1 MFYTLLVIITLPL
14 ALTILFR
21 SPLIQTLS
29 ARIATKWASEKFN
42 RNISIE
48 SLSISFYDGLYI
60 SGLKSYDHNNN
71 PFIMVGSLKAIPKF
85 PWVGQLSFSNIE
97 IDGAS
102 FTYGKYGEDDDFA
115 FNMFLDFG
123 TSTGESTGGSFKL
136 NSDKIR
142 LTNSSFRYF
151 DETHTY
157 SNNKGMDYADIRIFS
172 INGYLKDF
180 NVINDSLNF
189 NVVMLKV
196 KEKSG
201 IEIENLTSDISISST
216 GIHAYNSKFSTE
228 KSQLDFDLELNYSKY
243 KSMSYFIDSVDMI
256 GEIRPSVLDLTE
268 LGFFDDVMFEMPDM
282 LKFYGSVTGKV
293 NELTGDNIVIE
304 YAENTSFTGDVY
316 IKGLPDFFTSYIS
329 LGIHEFRTSKC
340 DIQSFVL
347 PIEDKTIDVPLEMN
361 CVDDIS
367 VTGNF
372 IGYYGN
378 FKSNLDIS
386 LQESKL
392 LAEIEFDE
400 NKNDSIYLKAK
411 LTGEKLNVG
420 NLLKISEISGPISF
434 GADVEIKGITE
445 NDLNY
450 SFSTLISSVGL
461 LGYDFTRI
469 KFDGN
474 YSNDYL
480 STTFRVGDRKLM
492 ASGSFNLSTSDYPSL
507 ELKTEIAKV
516 NIDRLGYWDD
526 GQLSMSSNLHFKARG
541 FNLDSM
547 NAELLM
553 QNTILVFGDEIYNID
568 TLHVS
573 KIFNDQRESEILL
586 KSDIADAAVT
596 GEFLFS
602 ELANNTIGLINSYY
616 PFSSTTLTDTLSKN
630 AVLSLKIKDGR
641 MIHDQLVKGLDI
653 EKGTSASLSVD
664 FDKKQLNL
672 NLDSDKIE
680 YYGIG
685 IIGSN
690 IVASTAN
697 DVLSLDCDV
706 NTILLKDSTSADNTV
721 LGLDNFGLRSEM
733 GNDSLTIDVFWHN
746 PDTILLNKGM
756 LSAGIKYDSLVETL
770 SIVNTD
776 VHINGVNWKINPS
789 NNIYFDSL
797 GVSFSNLDIFAN
809 ESRLEINGRIPK
821 NESDTLDVVFD
832 KWDISY
838 FDILTEPY
846 DIKLEGII
854 NGNLNLGMIGI
865 SPTFISNI
873 KIAGLKF
880 NDQYLGQARILNTWD
895 NVNKS
900 IYFRAQIVTD
910 SSENVN
916 EVLLLNGYYYPFK
929 EKEMLDIVVKFN
941 DFKLPSIE
949 PFLDSYVTEIKGS
962 TSGEIKL
969 NGTIEKPIL
978 TGYAN
983 INESSLIINYL
994 NTRYS
999 FSNLIVFEEDMLRF
1013 DKLVLYDTLGNSA
1026 KIKGYLKHENFNAPW
1041 LDVNVSSEQLL
1052 FFNTTRKMNE
1062 LYYGTGILSGNIKI
1076 EGKPDDIKLDI
1087 ITSTKEGT
1095 KVFIPLDYSTGI
1107 SDKDYIIFTKPKV
1120 DSIDLTEDVL
1130 VKKDETEDELK
1141 YAIDLEM
1148 GITPRARIHIAM
1160 PSNLGDIVA
1169 QGSGDLKMDV
1179 NSDGEFGLYGEY
1191 VVNRG
1196 VFNFSIENLV
1206 NKRFE
1211 LVEGGRISW
1220 TGDPYT
1226 ANISLQGLYK
1236 VRTSLSSL
1244 GVFIDTSASYK
1255 NKVNVE
1261 CYINLGNQLL
1271 DPSLKFEI
1279 KIPELDPD
1287 LQRAVYAVLD
1297 TTNVAMMNQQMI
1309 SLLVLGTFSYSNAS
1323 NINLTSSYYTILTNQ
1338 LSSVLS
1344 RMSDDFDI
1352 GVNYKPGDNI
1362 TDEEFEVALSTQLFD
1377 DRLSID
1383 GNFGVTYDRSHQNAS
1398 NIVGDVDLAYK
1409 LTEDG
1414 RWVLKA
1420 FNHSNVNSWYNTYD
1434 KVSPYTQ
1441 GVGVA
1446 YRKEFNNLKQLF
1458 TRKYPKGK
1466 AKKEKKSNDKNALEE

>member
-29 ARIATKWASEKFN
+29 TRIATKWASEKFN

-71 PFIMVGSLKAIPKF
+71 PFIMVGSLKATPEF
-85 PWVGQLSFSNIE
+85 PWIGQLSFSNIE

-102 FTYGKYGEDDDFA
+102 VTYGRYEEDDRFA

-123 TSTGESTGGSFKL
+123 ENTNDGAGGDFKL
-136 NSDKIR
+136 YSENIR
-142 LTNSSFRYF
+142 LTNSSFQYF

-157 SNNKGMDYADIRIFS
+157 SNDKGMDYADIGIIK
-172 INGYLKDF
+172 INGYLKNF
-180 NVINDSLNF
+180 YVINDSLNF

-196 KEKSG
+196 TEKSG
-201 IEIENLTSDISISST
+201 IEIENLSADISISST
-216 GIHAYNSKFSTE
+216 GIHAYNSKLSTE
-228 KSQLDFDLELNYSKY
+228 KSLLDFDLELNYSNY
-243 KSMSYFIDSVDMI
+243 HSMSYFIDSVDMV
-256 GEIRPSVLDLTE
+256 GEIRPSVLDLSE
-268 LGFFDDVMFEMPDM
+268 LGFFDDVMFEMPD
-282 LKFYGSVTGKV
+282 LLRFYGSVNGKV
-293 NELTGDNIVIE
+293 NELTGDNIVID
-304 YAENTSFTGDVY
+304 YAEHTSFTGDVY

-329 LGIHEFRTSKC
+329 LGIHDFRTSKC

-347 PIEDKTIDVPLEMN
+347 PIKEKKIVVPLEMN
-361 CVDDIS
+361 CIADIS

-386 LQESKL
+386 LKKSRL
-392 LAEIEFDE
+392 LAEIEFNE
-400 NKNDSIYLKAK
+400 NRNDSIYLKAELVGEE
-411 LTGEKLNVG
+411 LTIGKMLKLN
-420 NLLKISEISGPISF
+420 EISAPTSF
-434 GADVEIKGITE
+434 STDFEIKGTNIE
-445 NDLNY
+445 NLNY
-450 SFSTLISSVGL
+450 TFSTLVSSVGL

-469 KFDGN
+469 KLDGT
-474 YSNDYL
+474 YSNDSL
-480 STTFRVGDRKLM
+480 SSTFRVGDRKLM
-492 ASGSFNLSTSDYPSL
+492 ASGSVDISIGNNPSL
-507 ELKTEIAKV
+507 DLKTDIVRAS
-516 NIDRLGYWDD
+516 IDKLGFWEN
-526 GQLSMSSNLHFKARG
+526 GELNLSSNLHFKARG
-541 FNLDSM
+541 FDLDFM
-547 NAELLM
+547 NAELKM
-553 QNTILVFGDEIYNID
+553 QNTNLVFGDEVYVVD
-568 TLHVS
+568 TLRFS
-573 KIFNDQRESEILL
+573 KIYSKQSGSEVLL
-586 KSDIADAAVT
+586 QSDIADAMLT
-596 GEFLFS
+596 GDFLFS
-602 ELANNTIGLINSYY
+602 NLVNNTMGVLNYYY
-616 PFSSTTLTDTLSKN
+616 PFSTSTITDTISKN
-630 AVLSLKIKDGR
+630 ATLSIRIKDSQV
-641 MIHDQLVKGLDI
+641 IHNQLVKGLDI
-653 EKGTSASLSVD
+653 EKRTSATLSVN
-664 FDKKQLNL
+664 FKERQINL
-672 NLDSDKIE
+672 VLDSEKIE

-685 IIGSN
+685 FIGSN
-690 IVASTAN
+690 ITAN
-697 DVLSLDCDV
+697 TSDGSLNLDC
-706 NTILLKDSTSADNTV
+706 NINKILFKDSTSADNTV

-733 GNDSLTIDVFWHN
+733 GNDSLAIDVFWHN

-756 LSAGIKYDSLVETL
+756 VSAGIKYDSLVETL
-770 SIVNTD
+770 SILNSNIY
-776 VHINGVNWKINPS
+776 INGVNWKINS
-789 NNIYFDSL
+789 TNHIYFDSL
-797 GVSFSNLDIFAN
+797 GVSFSDLDIYAN
-809 ESRLEINGRIPK
+809 DSRLEINGRIPE
-821 NESDTLDVVFD
+821 NEADTLDVVFD

-838 FDILTEPY
+838 FDILTKPY
-846 DIKLEGII
+846 DVELEGII
-854 NGNLNLGMIGI
+854 NGNVNLGMIGI
-865 SPTFISNI
+865 SPTFISNVR
-873 KIAGLKF
+873 IADFKF
-880 NDQYLGQARILNTWD
+880 NNQYLGQARVLNTWD

-900 IYFRAQIVTD
+900 IYFKAQVIAD
-910 SSENVN
+910 SSKNFN
-916 EVLLLNGYYYPFK
+916 EILHLDGYYYPFK
-929 EKEMLDIVVKFN
+929 NEEMLDIVVKFN

-949 PFLDSYVTEIKGS
+949 PFLQSYVSEIKGN
-962 TSGEIKL
+962 TSGEINLK
-969 NGTIEKPIL
+969 GTIDKPIL
-978 TGYAN
+978 TGFAKM
-983 INESSLIINYL
+983 NETSLIINYL

-999 FSNLIVFEEDMLRF
+999 FSNLIVFEKDMLRF
-1013 DKLVLYDTLGNSA
+1013 DKLVLFDTLGNSA
-1026 KIKGYLKHENFNAPW
+1026 NIKGFLKHENFKDPW
-1041 LDVNVSSEQLL
+1041 LDVNISSDELL

-1076 EGKPDDIKLDI
+1076 EGEPDDIKLDI
-1087 ITSTKEGT
+1087 TTTTKQGT
-1095 KVFIPLDYSTGI
+1095 RVFIPLDYSTGI
-1107 SDKDYIIFTKPKV
+1107 SDKDYIIFTKTV
-1120 DSIDLTEDVL
+1120 SDSIADVEEL
-1130 VKKDETEDELK
+1130 SHKKEENKDELK
-1141 YAIDLEM
+1141 YAINLEM
-1148 GITPRARIHIAM
+1148 GITPTARINIAM
-1160 PSNLGDIVA
+1160 PSNLGDIVG

-1179 NSDGEFGLYGEY
+1179 NSDGEFALFGEY

-1226 ANISLQGLYK
+1226 ANINLKGLYK

-1271 DPSLKFEI
+1271 DPTLKFEI

-1287 LQRAVYAVLD
+1287 LQRAVYAILD

-1441 GVGVA
+1441 GVGVG

-1458 TRKYPKGK
+1458 TRKYPRK
-1466 AKKEKKSNDKNALEE
+1466 KKEKSGVDKDE